1 MTKNRY
7 YTVSFSFDRNQY
19 KNEDLTDKQWRE
31 VRKKLDEKSFQRMSD
46 DFIDTILETIAK
58 VTDNESNTKDKSSE

>member
-19 KNEDLTDKQWRE
+19 KNEDLTDKQWQE
-31 VRKKLDEKSFQRMSD
+31 IRKKLDEESFQCMSD
-46 DFIDTILETIAK
+46 GFMDTILETIAK
-58 VTDNESNTKDKSSE
+58 VTDNESNTEDKSSE